1 MELNYLNWTHDLILF
16 VSLNLL
22 LLIVWFQTNAFI
34 EYAKILVAGNKF
46 LKVEQFERESQITG
60 INYPEFLQLNY
71 NCFFTRL
78 ISCPY
83 CIVFWL
89 CVSQSIATDK
99 PLIGVIIYYP
109 TILLY
114 FLLQL
119 ILKKI
124 NEE

>member
-1 MELNYLNWTHDLILF
+1 MELNYLNWIYDFILF

-22 LLIVWFQTNAFI
+22 LLIVWFQTNAFT
-34 EYAKILVAGNKF
+34 EYAKILIVGNKF
-46 LKVEQFERESQITG
+46 FKIEEFEKESRMTG
-60 INYPEFLQLNY
+60 VNYPEFLQLNY
-71 NCFFTRL
+71 NSFLTRL
-78 ISCPY
+78 MSCPY

-89 CVSQSIATDK
+89 CVLQSIIIGK
-99 PLIGVIIYYP
+99 PLIGVVVYYP
-109 TILLY
+109 TVLLY